1 MNSTIFSTRG
11 IAAIAAVLFA
21 AGCSSPVYVQKDDSV
36 NLNNYKTYMWVE
48 TRSGETDNSARAAAF
63 ADISVHNSV
72 NAELSKLGWQ
82 EVSDNPDALIG
93 YDILV
98 ERSTEQRSDPVY
110 SQSFT
115 RSYYNRFTKR
125 WSTIYYPSQFVGYQ
139 NYEVPVKEGT
149 ITISIMDA
157 RTDKNIWQGWTSE
170 IMNYNRL
177 TDDEISR
184 SVRNI
189 FNKFDMASR

>member
-1 MNSTIFSTRG
+1 MKTTIFSAG
-11 IAAIAAVLFA
+11 IIALVLLT
-21 AGCSSPVYVQKDDSV
+21 AGCSSPVYVQKDNSV
-36 NLNNYKTYMWVE
+36 NLNNYKTYMWVD
-48 TRSGETDNSARAAAF
+48 TRGGENDNTERSAAY

-72 NAELSKLGWQ
+72 NEELSKMGWQ
-82 EVSDNPDALIG
+82 EVSDNPDALIS

-110 SQSFT
+110 SQPMT

-149 ITISIMDA
+149 ITISIMDS
-157 RTDKNIWQGWTSE
+157 RTDKNVWQGWTTE
-170 IMNYNRL
+170 LMNYARL

>member
-1 MNSTIFSTRG
+1 MKATIFSAG
-11 IAAIAAVLFA
+11 VVAAVLFA
-21 AGCSSPVYVQKDDSV
+21 AGCSTPVYVQKDESV
-36 NLNNYKTYMWVE
+36 NLNNYRTYMWVD
-48 TRSGETDNSARAAAF
+48 TRASENDNTARSAAY

-72 NAELSKLGWQ
+72 NGELRAMGWR
-82 EVSDNPDALIG
+82 EVTDNPDALIS

-110 SQSFT
+110 SQPFT

-125 WSTIYYPSQFVGYQ
+125 WNRIYYPSQFLGYQ
-139 NYEVPVKEGT
+139 NYDVPVKEGT

-157 RTDKNIWQGWTSE
+157 RTDKNVWQGWTTES
-170 IMNYNRL
+170 MNYTRL

-189 FNKFDMASR
+189 FNKFDVASR